1 MGQNGSLMSFKKV
14 RFSCGVCGWCL
25 PRSRV
30 GYRRLRQHETTELK
44 KKMKRRYDVNQYDG
58 TLFITWRTAR
68 KSPLPFSFFRHLIP
82 RWRAGPPWICI
93 ENATDRQSIKKRMM
107 RFSRP
112 ALLGIFMAQSS
123 SISDERKVY
132 FFVALPFA
140 DCCRFFFL
148 SKKREPIGDC
158 TPISFKRPLAGQ
170 RRGLFTSQH
179 AAPNGRERGSPMV
192 LIPTPSSHH

>member
-1 MGQNGSLMSFKKV
+1 
-14 RFSCGVCGWCL
+14 
-25 PRSRV
+25 
-30 GYRRLRQHETTELK
+30 
-44 KKMKRRYDVNQYDG
+44 
-58 TLFITWRTAR
+58 
-68 KSPLPFSFFRHLIP
+68 
-82 RWRAGPPWICI
+82 
-93 ENATDRQSIKKRMM
+93 MM

-170 RRGLFTSQH
+170 RRGYLRANTLRRMAGSGDRRWYLFQRHRHIINPFFLSLSSST
-179 AAPNGRERGSPMV
+179 ARGRRVAGCWALLSILYRTGQV
-192 LIPTPSSHH
+192 LLLF